1 MSMSTDKSR
10 SGVALDELFPSA
22 TRTGTGNVRA
32 TSCVSDWRQVQ
43 PGDVYVALP
52 EGCGLQQS
60 DDGHYHAK
68 RAVSCGAI
76 AVVCE
81 QPVPVFDVPTYLVP
95 DSRQALG
102 MLCHALVGNPTQSM
116 PTLGVTGTHGKSTVI
131 ALVDAILAAAGR
143 DSGMI
148 SSLGCYDG
156 MSHSGGISDV
166 PSAPTLASRLANM
179 AAADSEHALVELPS
193 RALSQHTVAGI
204 QLDVLCVTNITEAH
218 LEIHNSVQSYRDTK
232 RRAFEL
238 LSPTGVTI
246 LNADDPVSMQW
257 IEHVPG
263 PVLTFGIDQ
272 PAEVEGRILE
282 TYSNEQT
289 FLLSAGS
296 ETVAVRTSVVG
307 EHHVSNCLAAA
318 AVGLSYGLD
327 LKTIATGLQSVQ
339 SIPGRMER
347 VDCGQGYPVYVDAA
361 ETPGAVRAA
370 LRAAKQLATGRVICV
385 LGEREL
391 ASGQQEYAL
400 QSIVQRMA
408 DLAITTRPLSAT
420 ASAND
425 AHVEVA
431 PDRQAAIAWAVA
443 MAEPGD
449 VVVIAGT
456 QSGPSPSF
464 GELDQCPNDVTV
476 VRELLNSR
484 YSQPLRIAA

>member
-1 MSMSTDKSR
+1 M
-10 SGVALDELFPSA
+10 
-22 TRTGTGNVRA
+22 
-32 TSCVSDWRQVQ
+32 
-43 PGDVYVALP
+43 
-52 EGCGLQQS
+52 
-60 DDGHYHAK
+60 
-68 RAVSCGAI
+68 
-76 AVVCE
+76 
-81 QPVPVFDVPTYLVP
+81 
-95 DSRQALG
+95 
-102 MLCHALVGNPTQSM
+102 
-116 PTLGVTGTHGKSTVI
+116 
-131 ALVDAILAAAGR
+131 
-143 DSGMI
+143 
-148 SSLGCYDG
+148 
-156 MSHSGGISDV
+156 
-166 PSAPTLASRLANM
+166 
-179 AAADSEHALVELPS
+179 
-193 RALSQHTVAGI
+193 
-204 QLDVLCVTNITEAH
+204 
-218 LEIHNSVQSYRDTK
+218 
-232 RRAFEL
+232 
-238 LSPTGVTI
+238 
-246 LNADDPVSMQW
+246 
-257 IEHVPG
+257 
-263 PVLTFGIDQ
+263 LTFGIDQ

-408 DLAITTRPLSAT
+408 DLAITTRPLAVT
-420 ASAND
+420 DSAND

-464 GELDQCPNDVTV
+464 GEVDQCPNDVTV

>member
-131 ALVDAILAAAGR
+131 ALVDAIMAAAGR

-263 PVLTFGIDQ
+263 L
-272 PAEVEGRILE
+272 
-282 TYSNEQT
+282 
-289 FLLSAGS
+289 
-296 ETVAVRTSVVG
+296 
-307 EHHVSNCLAAA
+307 C
-318 AVGLSYGLD
+318 
-327 LKTIATGLQSVQ
+327 
-339 SIPGRMER
+339 
-347 VDCGQGYPVYVDAA
+347 
-361 ETPGAVRAA
+361 
-370 LRAAKQLATGRVICV
+370 
-385 LGEREL
+385 
-391 ASGQQEYAL
+391 
-400 QSIVQRMA
+400 
-408 DLAITTRPLSAT
+408 
-420 ASAND
+420 
-425 AHVEVA
+425 
-431 PDRQAAIAWAVA
+431 
-443 MAEPGD
+443 
-449 VVVIAGT
+449 
-456 QSGPSPSF
+456 
-464 GELDQCPNDVTV
+464 
-476 VRELLNSR
+476 
-484 YSQPLRIAA
+484 